1 MFPRRRRLFTLDWA
15 LRITMIILILRSRDL
30 TQCPHLESIRVFR
43 QKNTHFHLT
52 FPRSFSNV
60 LEHRIDPCIRSIP
73 SDDTMYT
80 RSRGVQLSL
89 STRSL
94 ARLHQEEA
102 KKRKRARATRRRI
115 PRFAPAGRK
124 GVERSRN
131 VREEKEGAKEE
142 GEEEAEQE
150 KKEMREREVRE
161 NRRSGENR
169 ARGDTA
175 NV

>member
-1 MFPRRRRLFTLDWA
+1 
-15 LRITMIILILRSRDL
+15 
-30 TQCPHLESIRVFR
+30 
-43 QKNTHFHLT
+43 
-52 FPRSFSNV
+52 
-60 LEHRIDPCIRSIP
+60 
-73 SDDTMYT
+73 MYT

-161 NRRSGENR
+161 NRRSERIEQEAIRECLMPRTKLCNYLHVR
-169 ARGDTA
+169 LKTILTSANACSSARVCDAMRVPVPVRRTCTSNTMTSRSYVCVCVKREKRKKERDKERKIGR
-175 NV
+175 

>member
-1 MFPRRRRLFTLDWA
+1 M
-15 LRITMIILILRSRDL
+15 
-30 TQCPHLESIRVFR
+30 
-43 QKNTHFHLT
+43 
-52 FPRSFSNV
+52 
-60 LEHRIDPCIRSIP
+60 
-73 SDDTMYT
+73 
-80 RSRGVQLSL
+80 
-89 STRSL
+89 
-94 ARLHQEEA
+94 HQEEA

-161 NRRSGENR
+161 NRRSERIEQEAIRECLMPRTKLCNYLHVR
-169 ARGDTA
+169 LKTILTSANACSSARVYDAMRVPVPVRRTCTSNTMTSRSYVCVCVCVCEKEKREKKRETKKEKEIGR
-175 NV
+175 